1 MFLIR
6 FAGLFSL
13 LCLAACDRLPE
24 SYPPPEQRP
33 PVERIAPALDAMM
46 VSMQGSDA
54 DLGIVKDIY
63 PNADGIAWR
72 WTKQQPTVRVLV
84 LATQNVNYSVD
95 FTVWD
100 DAFKTTGPLEISF
113 LVNGKLL
120 DKVRYTTSGDKH
132 FEKPVP
138 SDWLVNNTD
147 ATVSL
152 AVDKLYTAPA
162 DGAQFGVILKRIG
175 LKS

>member
-6 FAGLFSL
+6 FACLFSL
-13 LCLAACDRLPE
+13 LSLAACDRLPE
-24 SYPPPEQRP
+24 SYPPPEQRQP
-33 PVERIAPALDAMM
+33 IEHITPGPDAMM
-46 VSMQGSDA
+46 VSMQGPDA
-54 DLGIVKDIY
+54 DLIVKDIY
-63 PNADGIAWR
+63 PGSDSIAWR
-72 WTKQQPTVRVLV
+72 WTKQQPAVRVLV
-84 LATQNVNYSVD
+84 MATNDIKYSAD
-95 FTVWD
+95 FTLWE
-100 DAFKTTGPLEISF
+100 DAFKITGPLEISF

-138 SDWLVNNTD
+138 SDWLADNTE

-152 AVDKLYTAPA
+152 EVDKLYTAPA

-175 LKS
+175 LRS

>member
-6 FAGLFSL
+6 LACLLSL
-13 LCLAACDRLPE
+13 LCLAACDRPPE

-33 PVERIAPALDAMM
+33 PVEGITPLPAAMM

-54 DLGIVKDIY
+54 DMAIVKDIY
-63 PNADGIAWR
+63 PATDGINWR

-84 LATQNVNYSVD
+84 LSTTGIKYAAD
-95 FTVWD
+95 FSLWD
-100 DAFKTTGPLEISF
+100 DAFKITGPLEISF

-120 DKVRYTTSGDKH
+120 DKVRYTTSGAKH
-132 FEKPVP
+132 FEKLVP
-138 SDWLVNNTD
+138 ADWLVDNTE
-147 ATVSL
+147 ATVGL

-162 DGAQFGVILKRIG
+162 DGAKFGVILVRVG

>member
-6 FAGLFSL
+6 IACLFSL
-13 LCLAACDRLPE
+13 LSLVACDRLPE

-33 PVERIAPALDAMM
+33 PLEGITPLPEAMM

-54 DLGIVKDIY
+54 DAAIVKDIY
-63 PNADGIAWR
+63 PASDGINWR

-84 LATQNVNYSVD
+84 LSTTGVKYAAD
-95 FTVWD
+95 FALWD
-100 DAFKTTGPLEISF
+100 DAFKITGPLEISF

-120 DKVRYTTSGDKH
+120 DKVHYTTSGAKH

-138 SDWLVNNTD
+138 PDWLLANTE
-147 ATVSL
+147 ATVAL

-162 DGAQFGVILKRIG
+162 DGAKFGVILVRVG

>member
-1 MFLIR
+1 MP
-6 FAGLFSL
+6 G
-13 LCLAACDRLPE
+13 P
-24 SYPPPEQRP
+24 
-33 PVERIAPALDAMM
+33 DAMM

-54 DLGIVKDIY
+54 DSGVVKDIY
-63 PNADGIAWR
+63 PASDGIAWR

-84 LATQNVNYSVD
+84 LSTADIKCSAD
-95 FTVWD
+95 FTLWD
-100 DAFKTTGPLEISF
+100 DAFKITGPLEISF

-138 SDWLVNNTD
+138 ADWLATNTE
-147 ATVSL
+147 ATVAL

-162 DGAQFGVILKRIG
+162 DGAQFGVILKRLG
-175 LKS
+175 LRS

>member
-6 FAGLFSL
+6 IACLFSL

-24 SYPPPEQRP
+24 SYPPPQQRP
-33 PVERIAPALDAMM
+33 TLDRLTPAPDAMM
-46 VSMQGSDA
+46 VSMQGPDA
-54 DLGIVKDIY
+54 GLAIVKDVY
-63 PNADGIAWR
+63 PASDGVAWR

-84 LATQNVNYSVD
+84 LSTTGIQYAAD
-95 FTVWD
+95 FALWD
-100 DAFKTTGPLEISF
+100 DAFKITGPLEISF

-120 DKVRYTTSGDKH
+120 DKVRYATSGDKH

-138 SDWLVNNTD
+138 ADWLVNNTE

-162 DGAQFGVILKRIG
+162 DGAQFGVILKRLG
-175 LKS
+175 LKP